1 MDDSSTEPEYTFN
14 ATYEDIEHYSAY
26 SEPSI
31 VSNLNG
37 LVKGMKIDPTS
48 HTIKLK
54 VGKNGERKY
63 KKIELYSTPEHL
75 NALLFNA
82 VTGIPYYNDGGPIRY
97 RVGTLQEDDV
107 FKVKYIT
114 GLNGVPPV
122 MLCYDT
128 PEQFEKHLNL
138 RVGTDVKEK
147 WYKKNQQYKTVMGF

>member
-1 MDDSSTEPEYTFN
+1 M
-14 ATYEDIEHYSAY
+14 
-26 SEPSI
+26 
-31 VSNLNG
+31 
-37 LVKGMKIDPTS
+37 
-48 HTIKLK
+48 
-54 VGKNGERKY
+54 
-63 KKIELYSTPEHL
+63 
-75 NALLFNA
+75 FNA

-107 FKVKYIT
+107 FKVKYMT

>member
-1 MDDSSTEPEYTFN
+1 MDDSSTEPDNTFN

-54 VGKNGERKY
+54 VGKSGERKY
-63 KKIELYSTPEHL
+63 KKIQLYSTPEHL

-107 FKVKYIT
+107 FKVKYMT

>member
-1 MDDSSTEPEYTFN
+1 MDDSSTEPDNTFN

-54 VGKNGERKY
+54 VGKSGERKY

-107 FKVKYIT
+107 FKVKYMT

-128 PEQFEKHLNL
+128 PEQF
-138 RVGTDVKEK
+138 
-147 WYKKNQQYKTVMGF
+147 

>member
-1 MDDSSTEPEYTFN
+1 MDDSSTEPDNTFN

-54 VGKNGERKY
+54 VGKSGERKY

-107 FKVKYIT
+107 FKVKYMT

-147 WYKKNQQYKTVMGF
+147 WYKKNQQ

>member
-1 MDDSSTEPEYTFN
+1 MDDSSTEPDNTFN

-54 VGKNGERKY
+54 VGKSGERKY

-107 FKVKYIT
+107 FKVKYMT

>member
-1 MDDSSTEPEYTFN
+1 MDDSSTEPDNTFN

-54 VGKNGERKY
+54 VGKSGERKY

-97 RVGTLQEDDV
+97 RVGTLQEDVV
-107 FKVKYIT
+107 FKVKYMT

-147 WYKKNQQYKTVMGF
+147 WYKKTQQYKTVMGF

>member
-1 MDDSSTEPEYTFN
+1 MDDSSTDPDNTFN
-14 ATYEDIEHYSAY
+14 ATYEDMEHYSVY
-26 SEPSI
+26 SEPSV
-31 VSNLNG
+31 VSNVNG
-37 LVKGMKIDPTS
+37 LVKGMRIDPIS
-48 HTIKLK
+48 HSIRLK
-54 VGKNGERKY
+54 IGKRKY

-107 FKVKYIT
+107 FKVKYMT

-128 PEQFEKHLNL
+128 PEQFEKHLNCNIS
-138 RVGTDVKEK
+138 TDVKEK